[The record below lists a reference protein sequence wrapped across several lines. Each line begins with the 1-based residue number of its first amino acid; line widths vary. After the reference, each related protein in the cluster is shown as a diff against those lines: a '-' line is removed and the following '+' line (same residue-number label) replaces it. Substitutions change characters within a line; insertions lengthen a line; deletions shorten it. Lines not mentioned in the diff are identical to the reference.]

1 MTREEAIKELEEL
14 KAAYD
19 IPAKSAKNE
28 TFRIEFENAAK
39 SIDIALAALR
49 GPTREQVR
57 AIKREW
63 EKVDHLDYG
72 ELAFDTL
79 RCGECEYEENIDPEE
94 KHPNFCPNCGS
105 PMTKKG
111 VLILC
116 NRLEALKDD

>member
-1 MTREEAIKELEEL
+1 MTREEAISGLQACVDAWDKWMLPGCSSLDKYKEAVKMGLV
-14 KAAYD
+14 
-19 IPAKSAKNE
+19 
-28 TFRIEFENAAK
+28 
-39 SIDIALAALR
+39 ALR

-94 KHPNFCPNCGS
+94 KRPNFCPNCGS
-105 PMTKKG
+105 PMTKKAW
-111 VLILC
+111 LSC
-116 NRLEALKDD
+116 SRDWRR